1 MLADEEI
8 NLEELLREN
17 LGMLYRYSLRLA
29 CGSADLAEELLM
41 EAVVRAARS
50 PGTVAGV
57 AADRAWLLGL
67 LTDVHRERETDEW
80 PRPNRRCESAVPG
93 EETSVVLVR
102 LMDGADFETRA
113 AWWLGVIEGLGA
125 REVSQVL
132 EIPEESVMARL
143 ERAQRML
150 RAKLYELACAA
161 SVSNLVLQPIPNHS
175 TLAGVIAEGSAIIP
189 L

>member
-50 PGTVAGV
+50 PGTMAGV

-67 LTDVHRERETDEW
+67 LTDVHRERGTGDLE
-80 PRPNRRCESAVPG
+80 RPNQRCTPAIPG
-93 EETSVVLVR
+93 EESSVGLVR
-102 LMDGADFETRA
+102 VMDGADFETRA
-113 AWWLGVIEGLGA
+113 AWWLGVIEGLGI

-132 EIPEESVMARL
+132 EIPEESVKARL
-143 ERAQRML
+143 ERAQGML

-161 SVSNLVLQPIPNHS
+161 SVSIDTLQPIPNHS